1 MMTTCSA
8 TALMLVFKPAVF
20 WPWAEGV
27 AILLIALAAL
37 SWSEVGRSHGLE
49 KLIPFG
55 PMLYAIAIAVFSGD
69 HFGTPRAVAMIVPR
83 WMPWHLFWVYFVGA
97 ALVAA
102 ALSLAVRKESQLA
115 AALTGLMLLLFVL
128 MIHIPNCFRAPHD
141 RSIYTIAARECLL
154 SAGAFAYAA
163 ALAHDWRRGTY
174 RGWGLALQSSAAW
187 AKIASISRIVIGV
200 VIVDYGIQQLLFPNY
215 APGIPQQGPEVIQ
228 MPSWIP
234 AHALWAY
241 ASGAIFLVCGIAL
254 LLNRRPRL
262 VAEFLAAV
270 VLVITALVYIPAT
283 IKNPANIGIGLNYVA
298 IHFML
303 AGAALMLALAMP
315 AKSNENANIAVG
327 VRAHAPSTVK
337 VDAR

>member
-1 MMTTCSA
+1 MTHFNFASV
-8 TALMLVFKPAVF
+8 LLFVPGAVF
-20 WPWAEGV
+20 WPWVEGA
-27 AILLIALAAL
+27 AILLIGLAAL
-37 SWSEVGRSHGLE
+37 SRSEVGHSRGLE

-55 PMLYAIAIAVFSGD
+55 ALLYAIAIAVFSGD
-69 HFGTPRAVAMIVPR
+69 HFGTPRIVATIVPK

-102 ALSLAVRKESQLA
+102 ALSLAVRKQSQLA

-187 AKIASISRIVIGV
+187 TKIATVARIVIGI
-200 VIVDYGIQQLLFPNY
+200 VIVDYGIQQFLFPNY

-262 VAEFLAAV
+262 IAEFLAAV
-270 VLVITALVYIPAT
+270 VLVITALVYVPAT
-283 IKNPANIGIGLNYVA
+283 IKTPANIGIGLNYVA

-303 AGAALMLALAMP
+303 AGAALMLARAMP
-315 AKSNENANIAVG
+315 ANSSEGANIAVA
-327 VRAHAPSTVK
+327 VRERVPSAVK